1 MLTSMGIFRH
11 PQSEESSIKE
21 IRISKKGLWF
31 IIMIGNEISRRK
43 SHGDVETD
51 DEAENSGT
59 FLIPAML
66 NNLQRILGGHAKR
79 F

>member
-1 MLTSMGIFRH
+1 VDGGREKKASRQWNKRVRNESEGKKPWEEMLTSMGIFRH

-43 SHGDVETD
+43 SHGDV
-51 DEAENSGT
+51 
-59 FLIPAML
+59 
-66 NNLQRILGGHAKR
+66 
-79 F
+79 